1 MKDTDNKTKTLFH
14 RAVYWLSYNKALL
27 FMIYIAVMVFSSSLT
42 AIRNGE
48 DSPKVQE
55 LVLYH
60 EIDTKHG
67 LGLIK
72 QGKTLVAKTNRKVV
86 RLGIESTDYAQ
97 ERFYYA
103 FDTASQ
109 NLGSQSVEAKLKALY
124 QDYLPKLAEFQSRRM
139 KFDASSIAFGVSKY
153 PEVKKMMING
163 QAVPKVETFIDDDNQ
178 TWYIWFYPHLP
189 LKPSGNVIEFKQ

>member
-1 MKDTDNKTKTLFH
+1 MKDTDNKAKTLFH
-14 RAVYWLSYNKALL
+14 RVVYWLSYNKALL

-48 DSPKVQE
+48 GSPKAQE
-55 LVLYH
+55 FVLYH
-60 EIDTKHG
+60 EIDAN
-67 LGLIK
+67 
-72 QGKTLVAKTNRKVV
+72 QTLVANTNRQVV
-86 RLGIESTDYAQ
+86 RLGIESTDRAQ

-109 NLGSQSVEAKLKALY
+109 NLGSQSVEAKLQALY

-153 PEVKKMMING
+153 PEVKKMKING

-178 TWYIWFYPHLP
+178 TWYIWFYPNLP